1 MNDLNSFIEIA
12 NSLSIAGVGVLV
24 LVFGATEVL
33 KRLFNLEGKA
43 VEILAVALG
52 FVFTAIAYGNSSG
65 IIPESVMLYIN
76 WVFIALVGSVGA
88 MGIYKATHPD
98 NEE

>member
-24 LVFGATEVL
+24 LVFGVTEVV
-33 KRLFNLEGKA
+33 KRLFGLEGKQ
-43 VEILAVALG
+43 VEILAVVLG

-65 IIPESVMLYIN
+65 IIPPAVMEYVN
-76 WVFIALVGSVGA
+76 WIFIALVGSVGA
-88 MGIYKATHPD
+88 MGIYKATH
-98 NEE
+98 ESE